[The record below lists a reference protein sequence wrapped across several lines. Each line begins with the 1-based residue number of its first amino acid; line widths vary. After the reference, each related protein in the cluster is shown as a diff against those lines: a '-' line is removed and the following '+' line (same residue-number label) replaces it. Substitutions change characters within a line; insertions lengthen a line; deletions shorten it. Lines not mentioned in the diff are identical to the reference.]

1 MIEIPHRSSSR
12 PDGCLVGD
20 RRQSVMRTGGSV
32 RRSSVSSRLYS
43 LRRWM
48 STPFLFLQLTGF
60 LPRIGIRILSP
71 STDLLPAAFP
81 RSYSHRQLPI
91 IHPIP

>member
-60 LPRIGIRILSP
+60 LPRILGSLHPRLTFQQQP
-71 STDLLPAAFP
+71 SLA
-81 RSYSHRQLPI
+81 YSHRQLPI